1 MNILDADCPLFSR
14 ELLTPWR
21 LVTLV
26 GGLAVLVLGSVV
38 LPSDDWDVPICFVMG
53 IPAYVLAP
61 WAFRQVWYLRWKWLL
76 LAALAFWV
84 TVDGS
89 YTLYWGLRGFP
100 NLPEFRPANFV
111 YCLPLFWLAGF
122 VWNLGRRGERFS
134 WLLSECWRPECQ
146 GPDNRH
152 PDGRQSVSQQ
162 SECLKPD
169 GHLSNGGLQKC
180 QEGASILALAGRIA
194 LMFVVSSPTRLLI
207 EATLDMFSR

>member
-61 WAFRQVWYLRWKWLL
+61 WVFRQVWYLRWKWLL

-122 VWNLGRRGERFS
+122 VWNLGRRGERFC
-134 WLLSECWRPECQ
+134 WHLPGGWRPECLR
-146 GPDNRH
+146 PD
-152 PDGRQSVSQQ
+152 
-162 SECLKPD
+162 C
-169 GHLSNGGLQKC
+169 HLSNGGLQKC
-180 QEGASILALAGRIA
+180 QVGASILALAGRIV

-207 EATLDMFSR
+207 EVTLDMFSR